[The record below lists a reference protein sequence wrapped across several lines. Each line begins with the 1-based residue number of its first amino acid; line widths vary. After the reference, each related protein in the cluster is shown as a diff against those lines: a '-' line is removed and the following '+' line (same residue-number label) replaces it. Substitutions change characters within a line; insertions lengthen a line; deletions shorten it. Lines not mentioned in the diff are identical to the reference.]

1 MNPVTTDAIAA
12 ATVASNLNIVEPQML
27 SNSSGEITSNLHY
40 AKSPATSEVSQA
52 MRSRL
57 SYMRPETPA
66 IRSIISEIDE

>member
-12 ATVASNLNIVEPQML
+12 ATVASNLNIAEPQML
-27 SNSSGEITSNLHY
+27 SNSYGEITSNLHY
-40 AKSPATSEVSQA
+40 AKPPATSEVPQA